1 MGRLR
6 YKGYSGTVEY
16 DETVNCLVGTVLGL
30 KQSLILYEGD
40 TVEKLKRDFEDA
52 VDDYLE
58 SCQIQGVTPEKP
70 YNGKLLLRM
79 TSELHSEAAEK
90 ASSLGI
96 SLNEFI
102 NRAVA
107 EAVL

>member
-1 MGRLR
+1 MGKLR

-16 DETVNCLVGTVLGL
+16 DESVNRLVGKVSGL
-30 KQSLILYEGD
+30 KQALILYEGD
-40 TVEKLKRDFEDA
+40 TVENLKKDFEEA

-58 SCQIQGVTPEKP
+58 TCKAEGRVPEKP

-79 TSELHSEAAEK
+79 TSQLHSEAADK

-107 EAVL
+107 AAIL

>member
-1 MGRLR
+1 MGKLR

-16 DETVNCLVGTVLGL
+16 DESVNRLVGKVSGL
-30 KQSLILYEGD
+30 KQALILYEGD
-40 TVEKLKRDFEDA
+40 TVENLKKDFEEA

-58 SCQIQGVTPEKP
+58 TCKAEGKSPEKP
-70 YNGKLLLRM
+70 YNGQLLLRM
-79 TSELHSEAAEK
+79 TSQLHSDAADK

-107 EAVL
+107 AAIL

>member
-1 MGRLR
+1 MGKLR

-16 DETVNCLVGTVLGL
+16 DESVNLLTGKVSGL
-30 KQSLILYEGD
+30 KHALLLYEGD
-40 TVEKLKRDFEDA
+40 TVENLKKDFEEA

-58 SCQIQGVTPEKP
+58 TCKAEGRAPEKP

-79 TSELHSEAAEK
+79 TSQLHSDAADK

-107 EAVL
+107 AAVL

>member
-1 MGRLR
+1 MGKLR

-16 DETVNCLVGTVLGL
+16 DEGVNLLVGKVSGL
-30 KQSLILYEGD
+30 KQALILYEGD
-40 TVEKLKRDFEDA
+40 TIENLKKDFEEA

-58 SCQIQGVTPEKP
+58 TCKAEGKVPEKP

-79 TSELHSEAAEK
+79 TSQLHSDAADK

-107 EAVL
+107 AAVL

>member
-1 MGRLR
+1 MGKLR

-16 DETVNCLVGTVLGL
+16 DESVNLLVGKVAGL
-30 KQSLILYEGD
+30 KHALLLYEGD
-40 TVEKLKRDFEDA
+40 TIENLKKDFEEA
-52 VDDYLE
+52 VNDYLE
-58 SCQIQGVTPEKP
+58 KCKAEGKAPEKP

-79 TSELHSEAAEK
+79 TSQLHSDAADK

-107 EAVL
+107 AAVL

>member
-6 YKGYSGTVEY
+6 YKGYSGTVDY
-16 DETVNCLVGTVLGL
+16 DESVNCLVGKVLGL

-40 TVEKLKRDFEDA
+40 TVENLKKDFEEA

-58 SCQIQGVTPEKP
+58 ACRSEGITPEKP

-90 ASSLGI
+90 ASTMGI

-102 NRAVA
+102 NRAIA
-107 EAVL
+107 AAVL

>member
-1 MGRLR
+1 MGKLR

-16 DETVNCLVGTVLGL
+16 DESVNLLVGKVSGL
-30 KQSLILYEGD
+30 KQALILYEGD
-40 TVEKLKRDFEDA
+40 TVENLKKDFKEA

-58 SCQIQGVTPEKP
+58 TCKAEGRVPEKP

-79 TSELHSEAAEK
+79 TSQLHSDAADK

-107 EAVL
+107 AAVL

>member
-1 MGRLR
+1 MGKLR

-16 DETVNCLVGTVLGL
+16 EENDHILTGKVLGL
-30 KQSLILYEGD
+30 KHTLILYEGD
-40 TVEKLKRDFEDA
+40 SVENLKKDFEEA

-58 SCQIQGVTPEKP
+58 TCKAEGKAPEKP

-79 TSELHSEAAEK
+79 TSQLHSEAADK

-107 EAVL
+107 AAIL

>member
-1 MGRLR
+1 MGKLR

-16 DETVNCLVGTVLGL
+16 DESVNRLVGKVSGL
-30 KQSLILYEGD
+30 KQALILYEGD
-40 TVEKLKRDFEDA
+40 TVENLKKDFEEA

-58 SCQIQGVTPEKP
+58 TCKAEGKSPEKP

-79 TSELHSEAAEK
+79 TSQLHSEAADK

-107 EAVL
+107 AAIL

>member
-1 MGRLR
+1 MGKLR

-16 DETVNCLVGTVLGL
+16 DESNHLLMGKVLGL
-30 KQSLILYEGD
+30 KQALILYEGD
-40 TVEKLKRDFEDA
+40 SVETLKKDFEES

-58 SCQIQGVTPEKP
+58 TCQAEGRTPEKP

-79 TSELHSEAAEK
+79 TSQLHSDAVDK

-102 NRAVA
+102 NRAISA
-107 EAVL
+107 AVL

>member
-1 MGRLR
+1 MGKLR

-16 DETVNCLVGTVLGL
+16 DESVNLLVGKVAGL
-30 KQSLILYEGD
+30 KHALLLYEGD
-40 TVEKLKRDFEDA
+40 TIENLKKDFEEA

-58 SCQIQGVTPEKP
+58 KCKAEGKAPEKP

-79 TSELHSEAAEK
+79 TSQLHSDAADK

-107 EAVL
+107 AAVL

>member
-16 DETVNCLVGTVLGL
+16 DESINSLVGKVSGL
-30 KQSLILYEGD
+30 KHALILYEGD
-40 TVEKLKRDFEDA
+40 TVENLKKDFEEA

-58 SCQIQGVTPEKP
+58 TCRVEGITPEKP
-70 YNGKLLLRM
+70 FNGKLLLRM
-79 TSELHSEAAEK
+79 TSELHSDAAEK

-107 EAVL
+107 AAIL

>member
-1 MGRLR
+1 MGKLR

-16 DETVNCLVGTVLGL
+16 DESVNRLVGKVSGL
-30 KQSLILYEGD
+30 KQALILYEGD
-40 TVEKLKRDFEDA
+40 TVENLKKDFEEA

-58 SCQIQGVTPEKP
+58 TCKAEGKSPEKP

-79 TSELHSEAAEK
+79 TSQLHSDAADK

-107 EAVL
+107 AAIL

>member
-1 MGRLR
+1 MGKLR

-16 DETVNCLVGTVLGL
+16 EENDHILMGKVLGL
-30 KQSLILYEGD
+30 KHTLILYEGD
-40 TVEKLKRDFEDA
+40 SVENLKKDFEEA

-58 SCQIQGVTPEKP
+58 TCKAEGKAPEKP

-79 TSELHSEAAEK
+79 TSQLHSEAADK

-107 EAVL
+107 AAIL

>member
-1 MGRLR
+1 MGKLR
-6 YKGYSGTVEY
+6 YKGYSGSVEY
-16 DETVNCLVGTVLGL
+16 DESNRLLMGKVLGL
-30 KQSLILYEGD
+30 KQALILYEGD
-40 TVEKLKRDFEDA
+40 SVETLKKDFEEA

-58 SCQIQGVTPEKP
+58 TCKAEGRTPEKP

-79 TSELHSEAAEK
+79 TSQLHSDAADK

-107 EAVL
+107 AAIL

>member
-16 DETVNCLVGTVLGL
+16 DESINCLVGKVSGL
-30 KQSLILYEGD
+30 KQALILYEGD
-40 TVEKLKRDFEDA
+40 TVENLKKDFEKA

-58 SCQIQGVTPEKP
+58 TCIVEGITPEKP

-79 TSELHSEAAEK
+79 TSQLHSDAAEK
-90 ASSLGI
+90 ASTLGI

-107 EAVL
+107 AAIL